1 MKTVKGDKYT
11 VFVSNTKLI
20 NNYMLSKTPLL
31 RKYHFTMEMPVYITE
46 TKRWDVYI
54 FEIMTNLFLA
64 SVEKS
69 MSALQPELLGVGVL
83 I

>member
-1 MKTVKGDKYT
+1 
-11 VFVSNTKLI
+11 
-20 NNYMLSKTPLL
+20 
-31 RKYHFTMEMPVYITE
+31 MEMPVYITE